1 MQIAHKHLTPEDRY
15 HIYALKKV
23 GNSISEIAKE
33 LGKHKSTISRELCRN
48 AGQKGYRPAQANDLA
63 RLRKENAS
71 TPLKMTLELMI
82 IITHYLEEK
91 WSPQQISGW
100 LFKNKN
106 ICISHESI
114 YQFVLADKK
123 SGGTLWMNLR
133 WQKKRK
139 KRYGT
144 KSHDRR
150 GQIKNKVSIEKRPKI
165 VDKKIRIGDWEGDL
179 VIGKNHK
186 KALVTLVDRKSKKVK
201 IAKVESKNA
210 VVVRTAICNLLK
222 NENVFTV
229 TLDNGKEFTQHE
241 LIAKKLETK
250 VYFAHPYSSWER
262 GLNENTN
269 GLIRQYFSKGSSF
282 ENITDEDVQLAEDAL
297 NNRPRKTLGFCTPN
311 EIYSGKKRIRVA

>member
-1 MQIAHKHLTPEDRY
+1 MSHSHLTQEDRY

-23 GNSISEIAKE
+23 GKNQTEIALE
-33 LGKHKSTISRELCRN
+33 IGKHKSTVSRELNRN
-48 AGQKGYRPAQANDLA
+48 IGGRGYRPSQAHELA
-63 RLRKENAS
+63 CIRKEDAS
-71 TPLKMTLELMI
+71 SHPLKMTVELMMI
-82 IITHYLEEK
+82 VTHYLEEK
-91 WSPQQISGW
+91 WSPEQISGW
-100 LFKNKN
+100 LLKNQS
-106 ICISHESI
+106 ISISHESI

-123 SGGTLWMNLR
+123 TGGTLWRNLR

-150 GQIKNKVSIEKRPKI
+150 GQIKNKVSIEKRPKV

-201 IAKVESKNA
+201 IGKVESKNA

-222 NENVFTV
+222 NETVFTA
-229 TLDNGKEFTQHE
+229 TLDNGKEFSQHE
-241 LIAKKLETK
+241 HIAKKLEIK

-282 ENITDEDVQLAEDAL
+282 ENITEEDVQFAEDAL
-297 NNRPRKTLGFCTPN
+297 NNRPRKALGFCTPN
-311 EIYSGKKRIRVA
+311 EIYSGKKRIRVT

>member
-1 MQIAHKHLTPEDRY
+1 MAHKHLTQEDRY
-15 HIYALKKV
+15 HIYALKKA
-23 GNSISEIAKE
+23 GNNNSEIAKE
-33 LGKHKSTISRELCRN
+33 LGKDKSTISRELSRN
-48 AGQKGYRPAQANDLA
+48 AGKKGYRPSQANEYA
-63 RLRKENAS
+63 SLRKENAS
-71 TPLKMTLELMI
+71 KPLKMTVELMI
-82 IITHYLEEK
+82 IITHFLEEK
-91 WSPQQISGW
+91 WSPEQISGW
-100 LFKNKN
+100 FLKNQK
-106 ICISHESI
+106 ISISYESI

-123 SGGTLWMNLR
+123 FGGMLWTNLR

-150 GQIKNKVSIEKRPKI
+150 GQIKNKVSIEKRPNI

-210 VVVRTAICNLLK
+210 IVVRSAICKLLK
-222 NENVFTV
+222 NETVFT
-229 TLDNGKEFTQHE
+229 TTFDNGKEFTQHE
-241 LIAKKLETK
+241 LMAKKLEMK
-250 VYFAHPYSSWER
+250 VFFAHPYSSWER

-269 GLIRQYFSKGSSF
+269 GLIRQYFSKGSCF
-282 ENITDEDVQLAEDAL
+282 ENITDEDVKFVEDAL

-311 EIYSGKKRIRVA
+311 EIYSGKKRIRLA